1 MAALTRM
8 IITCPSCSARYPVDA
23 STFAP
28 SGRKV
33 RCAKCGNSWHQAPPS
48 DLGGAGEGSAD
59 QVKSKSADAAGG
71 ALAAKPLRESSVGQK
86 PLFNTTTPATPKT
99 PRQSEVKDKA
109 TDASDAEDGKVP
121 EDKASPDEAK
131 ASEAPGKPHDG
142 AEDQKVTGGKLR
154 NYLNDVASMRRGR
167 VVGTIG
173 WAALVLFVAGSIY
186 GVVQYRR
193 DIATFWPATAKLY
206 EAAGAP
212 INLVGFEL
220 AQVSYERQDENGL
233 PVLAIKGQ
241 VVNISDETKPVP
253 RVRVALL
260 DDKQKELYH
269 WTFALAEPELK
280 PKGKASFVTRLSS
293 PPVGARDLEVRFVER
308 GEEPVADDA
317 SKAGGETT
325 TAQASAPSAPASAP
339 ASEDATTSAHP

>member
-1 MAALTRM
+1 MHRGHVAA
-8 IITCPSCSARYPVDA
+8 A
-23 STFAP
+23 
-28 SGRKV
+28 
-33 RCAKCGNSWHQAPPS
+33 
-48 DLGGAGEGSAD
+48 
-59 QVKSKSADAAGG
+59 
-71 ALAAKPLRESSVGQK
+71 
-86 PLFNTTTPATPKT
+86 
-99 PRQSEVKDKA
+99 
-109 TDASDAEDGKVP
+109 
-121 EDKASPDEAK
+121 
-131 ASEAPGKPHDG
+131 
-142 AEDQKVTGGKLR
+142 TGGKLR

-167 VVGTIG
+167 VVGAVG

-241 VVNISDETKPVP
+241 VVNVTDETKAIP

-280 PKGKASFVTRLSS
+280 PKEKASFVTRLSS
-293 PPVGARDLEVRFVER
+293 PPVGARDLEVRFVEP

-317 SKAGGETT
+317 SKGADETT
-325 TAQASAPSAPASAP
+325 TAQAGAPSTSASEP
-339 ASEDATTSAHP
+339 ASEDAPASAHP